1 MTTEEKQE
9 VKQEVTIRIHYMFE
23 NPYGEGDDWVY
34 QVTLKLDEKRTEQ
47 LRQKLDMLMRK
58 VIAEIRKMKE

>member
-23 NPYGEGDDWVY
+23 NPYGESDDWVY
-34 QVTLKLDEKRTEQ
+34 QATLKLDKKKTERLREK
-47 LRQKLDMLMRK
+47 LNLLMQK

>member
-1 MTTEEKQE
+1 MTTEEKQ
-9 VKQEVTIRIHYMFE
+9 QVTIRIHYWFE

-34 QVTLKLDEKRTEQ
+34 QATLKLDKKKTEQ
-47 LRQKLDMLMRK
+47 LREKLDLLMRK